1 MISVRSEVQIL
12 PGPPLS
18 AKLKVV
24 AATAVLQIPRERPGA
39 GGDSGQRRGASCA
52 VRLSRYLRYRWRRRA
67 LTSLARGCSSVGRA
81 PALQAGGHRFDSVH
95 LHHFERTK
103 PQNEEGSFRLIRV
116 PERSQVS
123 RAAYFWSFD
132 LRGCSLFNNSEEAS
146 ASISQGRCTGCDCI
160 DWIPSKSGGIRHKRE
175 NSCSRD
181 FGFARGSKVIGSSE

>member
-1 MISVRSEVQIL
+1 MVRIH
-12 PGPPLS
+12 PDPPVS
-18 AKLKVV
+18 
-24 AATAVLQIPRERPGA
+24 
-39 GGDSGQRRGASCA
+39 
-52 VRLSRYLRYRWRRRA
+52 Y
-67 LTSLARGCSSVGRA
+67 RGCSSVGRA

-146 ASISQGRCTGCDCI
+146 ASISQDRCMGCDCI
-160 DWIPSKSGGIRHKRE
+160 QNGFTLVGWSRHKRE
-175 NSCSRD
+175 NSYGCELRSQ
-181 FGFARGSKVIGSSE
+181 ARPQGYRVKRTSAYGGCLGDHRRRRT